1 MQDIELTIA
10 GMGEEP
16 PLIADGRAGPPDRRE
31 ISARWLS
38 GTFLTGLTS
47 SVLMGVALFAAL
59 DGREQL
65 ATPPEI
71 ARQIAVALE
80 CLFENRQHRVG
91 EAKGDERFGGVQAN
105 VRGGM
110 GERIKERFQGAPLEL
125 AGPPR
130 RRIRGP
136 IFDVLI
142 HARLRRFSWAIV
154 AASSETSTE

>member
-1 MQDIELTIA
+1 MQDIELSIA

-71 ARQIAVALE
+71 ARIVAVADLGDGRDLHAPFVASFGDGTGRRE
-80 CLFENRQHRVG
+80 AVG
-91 EAKGDERFGGVQAN
+91 LGF
-105 VRGGM
+105 
-110 GERIKERFQGAPLEL
+110 L
-125 AGPPR
+125 AGARLMGDGGDAGDLR
-130 RRIRGP
+130 RRRKLLAPVKRGEQC
-136 IFDVLI
+136 DT
-142 HARLRRFSWAIV
+142 H
-154 AASSETSTE
+154 